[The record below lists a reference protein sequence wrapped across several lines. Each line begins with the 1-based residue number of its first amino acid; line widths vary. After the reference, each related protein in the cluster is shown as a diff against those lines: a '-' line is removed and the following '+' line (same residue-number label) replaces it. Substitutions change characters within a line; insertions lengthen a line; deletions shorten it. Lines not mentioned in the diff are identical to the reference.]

1 MDNITERLE
10 QLAES
15 GFKFSTGDYEY
26 EDPRKEDAREEEE
39 RYYRRAHALLD

>member
-1 MDNITERLE
+1 MENITERLE
-10 QLAES
+10 RLAES

-39 RYYRRAHALLD
+39 RYYAPSKPLLD